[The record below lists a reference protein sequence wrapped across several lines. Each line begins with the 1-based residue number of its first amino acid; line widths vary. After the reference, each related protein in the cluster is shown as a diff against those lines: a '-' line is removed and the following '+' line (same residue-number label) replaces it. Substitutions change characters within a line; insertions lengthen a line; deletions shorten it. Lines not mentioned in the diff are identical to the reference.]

1 MTAAIPGLIVRLG
14 RDHAVVLGAS
24 RHSVVLA
31 PIIRAGADN
40 QRRGDVRIT
49 ALPDN
54 PYPVVRCSAAFVVG
68 AGVAFQE
75 IGLVGCLSAL
85 RMAAARAAE
94 AEAEGR

>member
-1 MTAAIPGLIVRLG
+1 MIPGIIVRLG
-14 RDHAVVLGAS
+14 DACAVILGVSPSGIAM
-24 RHSVVLA
+24 A
-31 PIIRAGADN
+31 PIIRANADRR
-40 QRRGDVRIT
+40 RRGDVPIA
-49 ALPDN
+49 ALPGN

>member
-1 MTAAIPGLIVRLG
+1 MAAAIPGLIVRLG
-14 RDHAVVLGAS
+14 KDHAVILAS
-24 RHSVVLA
+24 SPAGIALA

-40 QRRGDVRIT
+40 QRRGDVRIGG
-49 ALPDN
+49 LPGN
-54 PYPVVRCSAAFVVG
+54 PFPVVRCSAAFVVG

-94 AEAEGR
+94 AAAEGR